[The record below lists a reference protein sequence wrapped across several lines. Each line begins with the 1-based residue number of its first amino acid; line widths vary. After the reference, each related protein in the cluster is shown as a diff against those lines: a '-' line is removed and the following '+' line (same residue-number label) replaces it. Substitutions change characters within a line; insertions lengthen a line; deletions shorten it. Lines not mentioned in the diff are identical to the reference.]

1 MKSSK
6 VQNRKFCYVV
16 SSFLK
21 HKNWDAFGAH
31 YYFLGFSNN
40 RVVLEFISSFSSLY
54 MAWNHYAFPQVS
66 LQNHPTINKLSQ
78 QDLTKQNCLFTLVA
92 VSDICDFLGHGPV
105 HAILKSSRKLTNS
118 A

>member
-31 YYFLGFSNN
+31 YYILGFSNN
-40 RVVLEFISSFSSLY
+40 RVRFGIYFFFQLSVWIETTTPSPKFHYKIIQQSISWASK
-54 MAWNHYAFPQVS
+54 
-66 LQNHPTINKLSQ
+66 I
-78 QDLTKQNCLFTLVA
+78 
-92 VSDICDFLGHGPV
+92 
-105 HAILKSSRKLTNS
+105 
-118 A
+118 